1 MGTRFPGYDVL
12 AKRRSPSW
20 NEQTRQVIDQRL
32 ALPREPRFLSP
43 EEFRTLEAICDRI
56 VPQPPR
62 ESNSDREPV
71 PLAAMVDAKLFE
83 DNADGYRDH
92 RLPPLR
98 DAWRRG
104 LAGIEAEA
112 RRRHNVGFAELD
124 DAEED
129 ALLRA
134 VQEGEV
140 AGDWEGMPPK
150 VFFAKRL
157 LFDIATQYY
166 AHPTAWSE
174 IGFGGPA
181 SPRGYVRMDF
191 DRRDPWEAA
200 EAKPGREAEARK
212 ANDRIA

>member
-1 MGTRFPGYDVL
+1 MSRRFPGYDVL

-20 NEQTRQVIDQRL
+20 NEKTRQVIDQRL
-32 ALPREPRFLSP
+32 ALPREPRFLTA
-43 EEFRTLEAICDRI
+43 EEFRTLEAICDR
-56 VPQPPR
+56 VMPQPV
-62 ESNSDREPV
+62 DRPPI
-71 PLAAMVDAKLFE
+71 PLAAMVDAKLYE
-83 DNADGYRDH
+83 NNSDGYRDH

-98 DAWRRG
+98 EAWRRG

-112 RRRHNVGFAELD
+112 RRRHNVGFEQLDAAEQ
-124 DAEED
+124 D

-134 VQEGEV
+134 VQDGKI
-140 AGDWEGMPPK
+140 AGDWGGMPPA

-157 LFDIATQYY
+157 LFDVVTQYY
-166 AHPTAWSE
+166 SHPTAWNE

-200 EAKPGREAEARK
+200 EATPGNEAEARK
-212 ANDRIA
+212 ANAHVD